1 MQKRKKGAVF
11 TWPIRTLSFL
21 RPPRGGF
28 KQISPA
34 EIRQKR
40 FSSIFLLR
48 NTGNG
53 PMTDEMNSTSIV
65 LDLALI
71 GEFYGRFRLVH
82 PQAEHRMVESMR
94 RYGQLMPVIVSIQD
108 ERCELVD
115 GFKRLRAARR
125 LGFCGLTAKTIEATP
140 RVAKACIIQLNRKG
154 GFITDLEEAMVC
166 ESLYR
171 EDRLAQLEIATLLG
185 RHKSWVSR
193 RLSLIQRL
201 GEDAVNH
208 LRLGLITSSIGREL
222 ARLPRGNQ
230 KKVLDSILKH
240 RLCSR
245 QCQQLVSLLLQRP
258 RWEHDNILYCPG
270 QTLAT
275 IRPFSGRKSKKLQD
289 SAAEIYG
296 QLCAIKKSFDKW
308 LAVDLP
314 FTNQESQY
322 LLAVMDQLE
331 LQLQDFRQRLV

>member
-1 MQKRKKGAVF
+1 
-11 TWPIRTLSFL
+11 
-21 RPPRGGF
+21 
-28 KQISPA
+28 
-34 EIRQKR
+34 
-40 FSSIFLLR
+40 
-48 NTGNG
+48 
-53 PMTDEMNSTSIV
+53 MTDEMNSTSIV
-65 LDLALI
+65 LDPALI

-82 PQAEHRMVESMR
+82 PQAEQRMVESMR

-108 ERCELVD
+108 ERCELID
-115 GFKRLRAARR
+115 GFKRLRAARQ
-125 LGFCGLTAKTIEATP
+125 LGFCGMTAKTIEASP

-201 GEDAVNH
+201 GEDAINH

-230 KKVLDSILKH
+230 KKVLDAILKH

-275 IRPFSGRKSKKLQD
+275 IRAFSGRKSKQLQD
-289 SAAEIYG
+289 AAAEIYG

-331 LQLQDFRQRLV
+331 LQLQDFRQRLVDNAIYCEPRAV

>member
-1 MQKRKKGAVF
+1 
-11 TWPIRTLSFL
+11 
-21 RPPRGGF
+21 
-28 KQISPA
+28 
-34 EIRQKR
+34 
-40 FSSIFLLR
+40 
-48 NTGNG
+48 
-53 PMTDEMNSTSIV
+53 MTDEVSSASIV
-65 LDLALI
+65 LDPALI

-82 PQAEHRMVESMR
+82 PQAEQRMVESMR
-94 RYGQLMPVIVSIQD
+94 RYGQLMPVIVSIKD
-108 ERCELVD
+108 ERCELID
-115 GFKRLRAARR
+115 GFKRLRAARQ
-125 LGFCGLTAKTIEATP
+125 LGFCGITAKNIEASP

-171 EDRLAQLEIATLLG
+171 EDRLTQLEIATLLG

-230 KKVLDSILKH
+230 KRVLDSILTH

-245 QCQQLVSLLLQRP
+245 QSQQLVSLLLQRP
-258 RWEHDNILYCPG
+258 RWEHDNILHCPG
-270 QTLAT
+270 QVLENN
-275 IRPFSGRKSKKLQD
+275 RPFSGRKSKKLQD
-289 SAAEIYG
+289 AAAEIYG

-308 LAVDLP
+308 LAVDPP

-322 LLAVMDQLE
+322 LLAAMDQLD
-331 LQLQDFRQRLV
+331 LRLADFRQRLC